1 MAPYADRARI
11 PLRVSRESF
20 GVIAAL
26 LVIHLV
32 WGSVYVAIRYVV
44 EDMPAL
50 LSIGL
55 RYVVAG
61 ALLAAYV
68 AARRG
73 PRRLRVD
80 RRTALGCLFLALLLQ
95 VLTNGTTTWAEGAGV
110 QAGPAALLTALAPI
124 AIVLLRLGT
133 GDRPR
138 SVTWVGVVV
147 GFAGLAVLI
156 LGGQAVPGFPLWPS
170 LLIAASAGCWALGSF
185 LQPRLRLP
193 DHTFVTAAY
202 QLLIGGVVLTVA
214 GVTAGER
221 TDFGFPAATWW
232 VLAFLTASS
241 IVSYTV
247 YVWLLN
253 HAPISLVSTHAYV
266 NPVVAVLL
274 GWAWLGEPI
283 TWPVVVGG
291 AVVLGGVGL
300 VMAERR
306 RPPEG
311 PRAADRV
318 GGGPAGRPPAPGS
331 WRWPPGG
338 GRA

>member
-1 MAPYADRARI
+1 MSSFADRRRAVW
-11 PLRVSRESF
+11 PLSRDSLMVVA
-20 GVIAAL
+20 GL
-26 LVIHLV
+26 LVIYVV

-44 EDMPAL
+44 QDVPSL

-61 ALLAAYV
+61 LALAAYV
-68 AARRG
+68 VARRG
-73 PRRLRVD
+73 PSVLRAD
-80 RRTALGCLFLALLLQ
+80 RRALGGCVLLAVLLQ

-138 SVTWVGVVV
+138 TVTWVGVVV

-156 LGGQAVPGFPLWPS
+156 LGGQAVPGFPLLPS
-170 LLIAASAGCWALGSF
+170 VLIAASAACWATGSF

-202 QLLIGGVVLTVA
+202 QLLAGGIVLTVA
-214 GVTAGER
+214 GVASGER
-221 TDFGFPAATWW
+221 TDFAFPAETWW
-232 VLAFLTASS
+232 VLGFLTMSS
-241 IVSYTV
+241 VVSYTT
-247 YVWLLN
+247 YVWLLR

-291 AVVLGGVGL
+291 VVVLVAVGL

-306 RPPEG
+306 RLPEEPPV
-311 PRAADRV
+311 A
-318 GGGPAGRPPAPGS
+318 
-331 WRWPPGG
+331 
-338 GRA
+338 